1 MKFARI
7 GSPGQEKP
15 VLVGDDG
22 SLYDLTSVAPD
33 IDPTFLSEG
42 GAYLARAAFEGGQL
56 AQIDGEGVRYGPP
69 VTRPGKVI
77 CIGLNYAAHAAE
89 SGMNAPEE
97 PVLFFKDSSTVVG
110 PNDEVLVPRGSARTD
125 YEVELAVV
133 IGKTGRYLGSC
144 GEALDIVA
152 GYAIANDV
160 SERVFQLERG
170 GQWVKGKS
178 CETFNPLAPWLVTPD
193 EVGDTDALGLRTW
206 VNGGLRQDGNTS
218 DLIFDVAHIVH
229 YISQFM
235 VLQPGDVIN
244 TGTPNGVAF
253 GANDFPYLVPGDV
266 VEMEIDRLGRQRQVM
281 GSAW

>member
-33 IDPTFLSEG
+33 IDPTFLSNG
-42 GAYLARAAFEGGQL
+42 GAYRARAAFEGGQL
-56 AQIDGEGVRYGPP
+56 DQIDGQGVRYGPP

-89 SGMNAPEE
+89 SGMSAPEE

-110 PNDEVLVPRGSARTD
+110 PSDEVLVPRGSTRTD

-133 IGKTGRYLGSC
+133 IGRTGRYLGSR
-144 GEALDIVA
+144 GEALGIIA
-152 GYAIANDV
+152 GYAISNDV

-178 CETFNPLAPWLVTPD
+178 CETFNPLGPWLVTPD

-206 VNGGLRQDGNTS
+206 VNGQLRQDGNTS
-218 DLIFDVAHIVH
+218 DLIFDVAHVVH

-235 VLQPGDVIN
+235 ILQPGDVIN
-244 TGTPNGVAF
+244 TGTPSGVAF

-266 VEMEIDRLGRQRQVM
+266 VELEIDRLGGQRQVM